1 MASNDDPQFEIGLP
15 AFDRKLNRIG
25 IVTDIQSGRVQLRP
39 LPGGVEWEAKPEDV
53 GPLKPHK
60 ELSADLNG
68 RRP

>member
-1 MASNDDPQFEIGLP
+1 M
-15 AFDRKLNRIG
+15 
-25 IVTDIQSGRVQLRP
+25 TDIQSGRVQLRP